1 MLDDYAFMIVACL
14 DAYEASAA
22 LTYFNFA
29 REIAETMIRDFHDK
43 TSGGFFDIPQ
53 RSGEAQN
60 GNPVLG
66 ALTASRKPLQD
77 SPTPAGNPAAAIALL
92 RLHAWT
98 NDARY
103 RDLAEDTLEAF
114 AGIVEHYG
122 LFSATYAL
130 ALGMYL
136 KPHTQ
141 VVITGTG
148 PEADLLYA
156 TAARSFSFHKSVLH
170 LREAVA
176 QNLPPGL
183 AETIPN
189 LPGINDGKA
198 QAVICTG
205 FTCRPPVSDADEL
218 KRLLS

>member
-1 MLDDYAFMIVACL
+1 MV
-14 DAYEASAA
+14 
-22 LTYFNFA
+22 
-29 REIAETMIRDFHDK
+29 RDFHDQ
-43 TSGGFFDIPQ
+43 TGGGFFDVPQ
-53 RSGEAQN
+53 PSGETQN

-66 ALTASRKPLQD
+66 ALTAGRKPLQD

-98 NDARY
+98 NDVRY

-114 AGIVEHYG
+114 AGIVDHYG
-122 LFSATYAL
+122 LFAATYAL

-136 KPHTQ
+136 NPHTQ
-141 VVITGTG
+141 VVITGNG
-148 PEADLLYA
+148 PEADHLYA
-156 TAARSFSFHKSVLH
+156 AAARSFSFHKSVLH

-189 LPGINDGKA
+189 LPGIHDGRA
-198 QAVICTG
+198 QAIICTG
-205 FTCRPPVSDADEL
+205 FTCQPPVTDPEEL
-218 KRLLS
+218 KRLLQ